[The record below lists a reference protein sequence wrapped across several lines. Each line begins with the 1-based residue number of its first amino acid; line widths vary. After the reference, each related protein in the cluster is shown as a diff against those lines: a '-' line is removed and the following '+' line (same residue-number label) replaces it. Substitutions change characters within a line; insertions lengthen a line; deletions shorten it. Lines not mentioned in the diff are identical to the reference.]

1 MLDQDKF
8 IDNFVELGGIK
19 DTEGERY
26 LKSRRINVLPRKG
39 IRFSNYEMEPETR
52 RAMSGLIS
60 VMTDDRMR
68 INYIHKTFIERGEK
82 AKNINAKKL
91 YTANGLAKISCDT
104 CGIDSG
110 QSSAVRMFDCE
121 NTIGIAEG
129 METAL
134 STTQI
139 YDVLFMVPF
148 SEANATVSKYVTETS
163 DPRYGLPE
171 IYTLTTGGYGGGTGS
186 SVNVSTMKV
195 HHSRIIH
202 IAEGTL
208 ENETFGIPRLQSI
221 LNRLDDLEKVVGG
234 SSEIYWLNGR
244 GGLNL
249 NADKDTEIADPDK
262 LGEHIAD
269 YEHNL
274 TRVLKTKGIS
284 VNPIELSV
292 HDPSNH
298 VSVILDLI
306 SGATG
311 IPKRILTGSER
322 GELSSNQDENNWQAR
337 VDERRNNYCEPL
349 MLRPIIDYFI
359 NIGILTKTDYKITWP
374 ELFTLSQKDK
384 ADIALKT
391 AQAISTYMSNPE
403 SEMVMPVQQFVEDIL
418 GQEYREDDIARE
430 FTKDENE

>member
-1 MLDQDKF
+1 MSAFNLFK
-8 IDNFVELGGIK
+8 
-19 DTEGERY
+19 
-26 LKSRRINVLPRKG
+26 
-39 IRFSNYEMEPETR
+39 RF
-52 RAMSGLIS
+52 
-60 VMTDDRMR
+60 
-68 INYIHKTFIERGEK
+68 
-82 AKNINAKKL
+82 KL
-91 YTANGLAKISCDT
+91 
-104 CGIDSG
+104 
-110 QSSAVRMFDCE
+110 
-121 NTIGIAEG
+121 
-129 METAL
+129 L
-134 STTQI
+134 STTFGGKRNVSEALGYIASPDTEEYIRRYERQDIAYRVVNAYPNAVWNHPPSVESDTDTQGDSEFEKNFIELSQKLKLFNVINRADKLSGLGRYSVI
-139 YDVLFMVPF
+139 YIGLSDINSNEGITAEMQAGKFSDIGDILFIAPF
-148 SEANATVSKYVTETS
+148 SEANATVGKYVTETS

-171 IYTLTTGGYGGGTGS
+171 IYTLTTGGYGGDTGS
-186 SVNVSTMKV
+186 SVNVTTMRV

-349 MLRPIIDYFI
+349 ILRPIIDYFI

-403 SEMVMPVQQFVEDIL
+403 SEMVMPVQQFVEDVL
-418 GQEYREDDIARE
+418 GQEYREADIARE
-430 FTKDENE
+430 FTKDETE